1 VSIELYTWGT
11 PNGKKISIALEEMG
25 LAYTVHP
32 INIGKNE
39 QFAPDFLKISPNNKI
54 PAIVDTG
61 NGQSVFESGAILMY
75 LGDKTGKFYSAEPAM
90 RVKTHEWL
98 MWQMGNFGPML
109 GRAHAF
115 LHFNPGK
122 APFAEEFFAKE
133 AQRLYGV
140 LDRQLAKSEYMAGDY
155 SIADI
160 ATFPWAAR
168 HQWQRV
174 DLNSFPNVKRWYLKI
189 AARLAVL
196 RGYDVP
202 GGGAGIPIPA

>member
-1 VSIELYTWGT
+1 MSIELYTWGT
-11 PNGKKISIALEEMG
+11 PNGKKISIALEEMA
-25 LAYTVHP
+25 LPYTVHP

-54 PAIVDTG
+54 PAIVDTD
-61 NGQSVFESGAILMY
+61 NGQPVFESGAILMY
-75 LGDKTGKFYSAEPAM
+75 LGDKTGKFYSTEPAT
-90 RVKTHEWL
+90 RVKVHEWL

-133 AQRLYGV
+133 AQRLYSV
-140 LDRQLAKSEYMAGDY
+140 LNTRLEQSEFMAGDY
-155 SIADI
+155 SIADM

-174 DLNSFPNVKRWYLKI
+174 DLNSFPNVRRWYLNI
-189 AARLAVL
+189 AARPMVL
-196 RGYDVP
+196 KGYDVP
-202 GGGAGIPIPA
+202 GGGAAIPMPA

>member
-1 VSIELYTWGT
+1 MSIELYTWGT
-11 PNGKKISIALEEMG
+11 PNGKKISIALEEMA
-25 LAYTVHP
+25 LPYTVHP

-54 PAIVDTG
+54 PAIVDTD
-61 NGQSVFESGAILMY
+61 NGQPVFESGAILMY
-75 LGDKTGKFYSAEPAM
+75 LGDKTGKFYPTEPAT
-90 RVKTHEWL
+90 RIKVHEWL

-140 LDRQLAKSEYMAGDY
+140 LNTRLGQSEFMAGDY
-155 SIADI
+155 SIADM

-174 DLNSFPNVKRWYLKI
+174 DLNSFPNVRRWYLNI
-189 AARLAVL
+189 AARPMVL
-196 RGYDVP
+196 KGYDVP
-202 GGGAGIPIPA
+202 GGGAAIPMPA

>member
-1 VSIELYTWGT
+1 MSIELYTWGT
-11 PNGKKISIALEEMG
+11 PNGKKISIALEEMA
-25 LAYTVHP
+25 LPYTVHP

-39 QFAPDFLKISPNNKI
+39 QFSPDFLKISPNNKI

-75 LGDKTGKFYSAEPAM
+75 LGDKTGKFYSTEPAA
-90 RVKTHEWL
+90 RIKVHEWL

-140 LDRQLAKSEYMAGDY
+140 LNTRLGQSEFMAGDY
-155 SIADI
+155 SIADM

-174 DLNSFPNVKRWYLKI
+174 DLNSFPNVRRWYLNI
-189 AARLAVL
+189 AARPMVL
-196 RGYDVP
+196 KGYDVP
-202 GGGAGIPIPA
+202 GGGTAIPMPD

>member
-1 VSIELYTWGT
+1 MSIELYTWGT
-11 PNGKKISIALEEMG
+11 PNGKKISIALEEMA
-25 LAYTVHP
+25 LPYTVHP

-54 PAIVDTG
+54 PAIVDTD
-61 NGQSVFESGAILMY
+61 NGRSVFESGAILMY
-75 LGDKTGKFYSAEPAM
+75 LGDKTGKFYPTEPAT
-90 RVKTHEWL
+90 RIKVHEWL

-140 LDRQLAKSEYMAGDY
+140 LNTRLGQSEFMAGDY
-155 SIADI
+155 SIADM

-174 DLNSFPNVKRWYLKI
+174 DLNSFPNVRRWYLNI
-189 AARLAVL
+189 AARPMVL
-196 RGYDVP
+196 KGYDVP
-202 GGGAGIPIPA
+202 GGGAAIPMPA